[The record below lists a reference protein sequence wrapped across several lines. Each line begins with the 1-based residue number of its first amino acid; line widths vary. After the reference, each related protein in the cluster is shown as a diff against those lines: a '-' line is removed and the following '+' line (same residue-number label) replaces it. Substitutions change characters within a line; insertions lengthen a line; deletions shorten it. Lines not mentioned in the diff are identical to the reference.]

1 MELLS
6 DYKEAK
12 AFELQEDRDI
22 SEKFSLGNLL
32 RSSKSSPVKQKVP
45 AMHFPWEKREKH
57 TAKTTNQPK
66 LWHMFGEVSFHLR
79 TTEYFET
86 ESIQPILC
94 YSERNSNIPGPPCK
108 LFLFST
114 ALLPPPISHTLL
126 KNDSLWFAVLFY
138 FSSQKMYCYSVNV
151 FLLSYFADDFLP
163 IFGGLDLPLV
173 TLFASLWSPLR
184 RLTLSLKKLGQ
195 GQTTA
200 WLWTLTSLWSP
211 SYGEIISKF

>member
-12 AFELQEDRDI
+12 VFELQEDSDI

-32 RSSKSSPVKQKVP
+32 RSSKSSPVKQKIP

-57 TAKTTNQPK
+57 TAKTTDQPK
-66 LWHMFGEVSFHLR
+66 LWHTFGEVSFHLR

-86 ESIQPILC
+86 ESIQPMLC

-114 ALLPPPISHTLL
+114 ALLPPLISHTLL
-126 KNDSLWFAVLFY
+126 KNDSLWFAVLFFQPENVLLLCKCFLAVILCRR
-138 FSSQKMYCYSVNV
+138 FSSYFWRPGSAFGHTICFSMVTSEKINPFIKKAWPGSNYC
-151 FLLSYFADDFLP
+151 LALDSY
-163 IFGGLDLPLV
+163 IPLI
-173 TLFASLWSPLR
+173 SQLWR
-184 RLTLSLKKLGQ
+184 N
-195 GQTTA
+195 
-200 WLWTLTSLWSP
+200 
-211 SYGEIISKF
+211 Y